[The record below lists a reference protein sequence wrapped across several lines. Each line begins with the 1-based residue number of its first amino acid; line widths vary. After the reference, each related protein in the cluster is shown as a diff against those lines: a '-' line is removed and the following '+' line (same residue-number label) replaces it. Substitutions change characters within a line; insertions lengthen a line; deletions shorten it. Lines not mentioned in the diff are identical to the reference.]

1 MTADEIA
8 ERLRP
13 IIGLAHLHVPR
24 GRRHLYL
31 RALDLWTTYPKLGFV
46 NALTAAMVEGTDV
59 KLATFDSDF
68 NALQGIDRWSP

>member
-24 GRRHLYL
+24 GRRRLYL

-68 NALQGIDRWSP
+68 NALPGIDRWSP